1 MLFTNPSKSILV
13 SQLAKKYGVGAKI
26 PHNLLPISNSLIVPT
41 AYLSKTTNKQLN
53 IISNSTGLKDL
64 DTSNIYNQFL
74 NDFAGNGRKPLNIQF
89 HKKSFTEIN
98 ESSTEDITDMD
109 RQPHLWSSEYD
120 PVSRSPFAR
129 DVSHLQSLLDALITS
144 KTFDRADNIL
154 MVLYRLMGDSQQF
167 LFSFNTYLEAW
178 SLDENVT
185 IQDIEEFIG
194 KYETK
199 FSNSFKND
207 RTFAILISRCISLED
222 SRLDHYMDVIQSDV
236 VLSRKVFNH
245 IDVFGVDNLMQ
256 IFQHNSVSRSQ
267 VPLDLL
273 TIYEESQEV
282 KKSEALKKI
291 TNETFNSESPESSPL
306 QTEQHE
312 TTASTTALNNNESND
327 NNEIPETSQF
337 NEKSVAPSLD
347 KDVSLLKPVDSYGIK
362 IIRYNLL
369 GLKSKRVHPKLEEFI
384 DSLGSNSDAVNL
396 YQNEKDKIDFFEIQK
411 SLSNEDKI
419 KFNELLEEYN
429 DIRERQLEAY
439 GVDAAKEKWKHEY
452 EEILKRGTLS
462 LDKNLNAQIF
472 KWYQDLLPYVEEEVA
487 LCKKLVNGEVDY
499 EVLTKGEKQEMDKR
513 SFYAPYFILVAPEKM
528 CAMTILE
535 LLKLNGSGGI
545 ADGMRLARAL
555 LSVGKAI
562 ECEHHSQSLI
572 EQEGRS
578 FSKKKNV
585 QDWKKLLRAR
595 TYKGK
600 VESMDQWNDEVTL
613 EVGSILT
620 SYLIHSAKVRVVGT
634 DPTNGKTITGEQ
646 PAFHHSY
653 QYLNGQRIGVIKIHK
668 KIIHQLSGKA
678 YNGTIQPQL
687 LPMLSK
693 PRPWKSHSGG
703 GYLYSQNSLVR
714 FKESAEILAYL
725 KAAADSGNLDRIYQG
740 LNVLGETAWTIN
752 RKVFNVLSHYWNT
765 EKRFLD
771 IPPVESER
779 ELPDPVPF
787 NAEPAEKNKY
797 QRQLKSVL
805 ADNAAVKSLRCSHNY
820 TLEIGRAF
828 IGEKL
833 YFPHNLD
840 FRGRAYPLSPNFN
853 HLGGDFTR
861 SLFLFWDGKEIGER
875 GLEWLKIHM
884 ANVYGIDKAPLK
896 DRIKFVEDNLDIIKA
911 CAEDPI
917 GHEDWWT
924 KGEKP
929 WQVLSMC
936 FEIAEAHKLE
946 DPTKYVSH
954 MPIHQDGTCN
964 GLQHYAA
971 LGGDIEGARQVNL
984 LPAEKPQ
991 DVYTYVSNLVQKRV
1005 DSDAKDGH
1013 KIALFMQ
1020 DKITRKVVKQT
1031 VMTNVYGVT
1040 FVGAVSQVRRQINKH
1055 FDKDQDDEAQKT
1067 AAYIALLVLASVR
1080 ELFHG
1085 AHLIQDWLGECA
1097 KRISKSVSIDY
1108 DEKVNTNKN
1117 KPNHLSSVIWTTPL
1131 GLPCVQ
1137 PYRAASAKIIS
1148 TNLQDVT
1155 ITDPF
1160 ISSQVDAR
1168 KQQTAFTPNFVH
1180 SLDAT
1185 HMLMTAK
1192 ACGDLGLSFA
1202 SVHDSYWTHACD
1214 VDAMSEQLRK
1224 KFVEL
1229 HGDDL
1234 VAKLKEE
1241 FEARY
1246 KGSLQVSKI
1255 PSNHEVLAKIR
1266 MVKRKIVKQL
1276 GRALTVAD
1284 EIYLEKRR
1292 QELLNSKKPEMVEL
1306 GKKMETTVS
1315 VTEGY
1320 DFYTSEKTKGHTVQI
1335 LTHLKFPEIPSK
1347 GEFNVQDVEKS
1358 TYFFS

>member
-1 MLFTNPSKSILV
+1 MA
-13 SQLAKKYGVGAKI
+13 QLTKKYGVTGRVPFLISCALIVPNMRLSKTDNK
-26 PHNLLPISNSLIVPT
+26 HLNVISNSP
-41 AYLSKTTNKQLN
+41 
-53 IISNSTGLKDL
+53 GLKDL
-64 DTSNIYNQFL
+64 DSSNIYNQFL
-74 NDFAGNGRKPLNIQF
+74 NDFTGNGRKPINI
-89 HKKSFTEIN
+89 HLHNKSFAEIN
-98 ESSTEDITDMD
+98 ESKVEDLTDKD
-109 RQPHLWSSEYD
+109 RQHRLWSSEYD
-120 PVSRSPFAR
+120 PVSRSPFAK

-154 MVLYRLMGDSQQF
+154 MVLYRLMGDPKQF
-167 LFSFNTYLEAW
+167 LFSFNTYLEKW
-178 SLDENVT
+178 SLEENVSVKDVE
-185 IQDIEEFIG
+185 QFIER
-194 KYETK
+194 YEKK

-207 RTFAILISRCISLED
+207 RTYAILISRCISLQD
-222 SRLDHYMDVIQSDV
+222 PRLDHYMDIIQSDTQ
-236 VLSRKVFNH
+236 LSRKVLNH
-245 IDVFGVDNLMQ
+245 IDVFGVDNLMH
-256 IFQHNSVSRSQ
+256 IFQHECVTRTQ

-273 TIYEESQEV
+273 TIFEESQEA
-282 KKSEALKKI
+282 KKKIATKPLEEFPSEAQQD
-291 TNETFNSESPESSPL
+291 EP
-306 QTEQHE
+306 
-312 TTASTTALNNNESND
+312 TTGYNESND
-327 NNEIPETSQF
+327 NNESREKTAQQF
-337 NEKSVAPSLD
+337 DGKTITPSLN
-347 KDVSLLKPVDSYGIK
+347 KNVSILKPVDSYGIK

-369 GLKSKRVHPKLEEFI
+369 GLKSLRMHPKLGEFI
-384 DSLGSNSDAVNL
+384 NSLGSNSEGVDL
-396 YQNEKDKIDFFEIQK
+396 YQEEKQKTDFFEIQRN
-411 SLSNEDKI
+411 LNTQDKVQ
-419 KFNELLEEYN
+419 FNELLEEYN
-429 DIRERQLEAY
+429 EIRERQLEAY

-452 EEILKRGTLS
+452 EELLKRGTLS

-472 KWYQDLLPYVEEEVA
+472 KWYQDLLPYVQEEAV
-487 LCKKLVNGEVDY
+487 LCKKVVNGEVDY
-499 EVLTKGEKQEMDKR
+499 EKLTKGEKQEMDKR

-528 CAMTILE
+528 CAMAILE

-595 TYKGK
+595 NYKGK
-600 VESMDQWNDEVTL
+600 EESMDQWNDEVTL

-620 SYLIHSAKVRVVGT
+620 SYLMHSAKVRVVGT
-634 DPTNGKTITGEQ
+634 DPASGKTITGEQ

-653 QYLNGQRIGVIKIHK
+653 QFLNGQRIGVIKIHK
-668 KIIHQLSGKA
+668 KIVHQLSGKA

-703 GYLYSQNSLVR
+703 GYLYSLNSLVR

-725 KAAADSGNLDRIYQG
+725 KAAADSGNLDQIYRG

-752 RKVFNVLSHYWNT
+752 RKVFSVLSHYWNT

-779 ELPDPVPF
+779 ELPNPLPF
-787 NAEPAEKNKY
+787 NAEPGEKTKY

-805 ADNAAVKSLRCSHNY
+805 AENAAVKSLRCSHNY

-861 SLFLFWDGKEIGER
+861 ALFLFWDGKEIGER

-896 DRIKFVEDNLDIIKA
+896 DRIKFVEDNIETIKA
-911 CAEDPI
+911 CAADPI
-917 GHEDWWT
+917 AQEAWWS

-936 FEIAEAHKLE
+936 FELAEAYRLE

-984 LPAEKPQ
+984 LPADKPQ
-991 DVYTYVSNLVQKRV
+991 DVYTYVSKLVQQKV

-1055 FDKDQDDEAQKT
+1055 FDKDLDDEAQKS
-1067 AAYIALLVLASVR
+1067 AAYIALLVLTSVR

-1214 VDAMSEQLRK
+1214 VDSMNEQLRK

-1229 HGDDL
+1229 HSDDL
-1234 VAKLKEE
+1234 IAKLKNE

-1246 KGSLQVSKI
+1246 KGSLQVSKV
-1255 PSNHEVLAKIR
+1255 PSNHEVLSKIR
-1266 MVKRKIVKQL
+1266 VVKRKIVKQL

-1292 QELLNSKKPEMVEL
+1292 QELLNSNKPEMVEL

-1320 DFYTSEKTKGHTVQI
+1320 DFYTTEKVKGSTVQI
-1335 LTHLKFPEIPSK
+1335 LTHLKFPEIPPK
-1347 GEFNVQDVEKS
+1347 GEFNVKDVENS